1 MAYPTFTYAI
11 SQDSS
16 ETTLDDLQID
26 RASNGTPKGRAFYT
40 VPKMQFELV
49 HQGMSSAEK
58 ATLKAFY
65 AANRTTPFD
74 LVWAGDGETY
84 SCLFS
89 APPRFAVEPGLRWT
103 GTSNLVQV

>member
-65 AANRTTPFD
+65 AANRTTSFTF
-74 LVWAGDGETY
+74 VWAGDGAIQHAQG
-84 SCLFS
+84 CVFS
-89 APPRFAVEPGLRWT
+89 GHGELLIGGGGGAGL
-103 GTSNLVQV
+103 